1 MFRHLR
7 AAAMLGLAAVIALP
21 ALSGDESAQFRAGR
35 AAYAENCAQCHGE
48 TGRGGP
54 GYANPI
60 WGRGAQL
67 AKYRTAM
74 GLFEYHQLMMPFDDP
89 TRIADDLKWAM
100 TLYVLVNHGVLP
112 PEATLDAGNAAA
124 IAIR

>member
-1 MFRHLR
+1 MPLR
-7 AAAMLGLAAVIALP
+7 LALLL
-21 ALSGDESAQFRAGR
+21 ALSLAPTLALAQSAQFRIGE
-35 AAYAENCAQCHGE
+35 AAYAANCVQCHGE

-60 WGRGAQL
+60 WGPGAQL
-67 AKYRTAM
+67 AKYRTAA

-89 TRIADDLKWAM
+89 TRMNDDTKLAI
-100 TLYVLVNHGVLP
+100 TLYVLARHGVVQHDAQLN
-112 PEATLDAGNAAA
+112 AGNMAG